1 LPTRQRVRSWR
12 VGKIAQ
18 PRAIKNRGAGQFCEG
33 IATSARSRGRGN
45 PDFAKLDGLSMGKVW
60 IPASAGMS
68 GWRGFVFFRSFLHT
82 LYDPAP
88 VARYIKAARQG

>member
-1 LPTRQRVRSWR
+1 
-12 VGKIAQ
+12 
-18 PRAIKNRGAGQFCEG
+18 
-33 IATSARSRGRGN
+33 
-45 PDFAKLDGLSMGKVW
+45 MGKVW